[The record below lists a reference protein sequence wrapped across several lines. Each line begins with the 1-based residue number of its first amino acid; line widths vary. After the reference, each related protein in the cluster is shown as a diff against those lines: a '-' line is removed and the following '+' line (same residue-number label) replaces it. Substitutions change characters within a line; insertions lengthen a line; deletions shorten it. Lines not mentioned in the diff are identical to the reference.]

1 MTLIIDC
8 HGHYTVLPKGH
19 DAWREEQKAA
29 FKAGMF
35 ARGEF
40 ELIFPT
46 VRSLEALGRF
56 DTAEQIVRHASEIA
70 HIEPILPT
78 IVDGDHGLRI
88 VLPGDGSY
96 DALTSKRLD

>member
-1 MTLIIDC
+1 M
-8 HGHYTVLPKGH
+8 
-19 DAWREEQKAA
+19 
-29 FKAGMF
+29 
-35 ARGEF
+35 
-40 ELIFPT
+40 
-46 VRSLEALGRF
+46 RSLEALGRF